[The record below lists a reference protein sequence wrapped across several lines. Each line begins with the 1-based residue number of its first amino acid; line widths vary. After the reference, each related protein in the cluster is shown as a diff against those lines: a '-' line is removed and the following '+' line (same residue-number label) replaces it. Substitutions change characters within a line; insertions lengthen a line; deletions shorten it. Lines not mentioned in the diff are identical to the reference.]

1 MTKQVFVINGSGGVG
16 KDTFVYLVTIASGHK
31 ALQFSSVDRVKNIA
45 RQIGWNGQKDEK
57 SRKFLSDLKI
67 LCSDFCDMP
76 FKSMMDVNSDFQKR
90 KQYEMIFF
98 HIREPEEI
106 ARAVRVFGA
115 KTILMERS
123 NVPHI
128 ISNMADG
135 GVYNYSYDI
144 TIHNDG
150 DISDLKSKAE
160 KFYSD
165 FKNGTL
171 ATTY

>member
-16 KDTFVYLVTIASGHK
+16 KDTFVDLVTIISGYK
-31 ALQFSSVDRVKNIA
+31 AKQFSSVEKVKDIA

-67 LCSDFCDMP
+67 LCSDFCDMS
-76 FKSMMDVNSDFQKR
+76 FKSMMDANAHFQKE

-106 ARAVRVFGA
+106 ARAVRAFGA
-115 KTILMERS
+115 KTILIKRS
-123 NVPHI
+123 SVPHI

-135 GVYNYSYDI
+135 GVYNYNYDI
-144 TIHNDG
+144 TVHNDG
-150 DISDLKSKAE
+150 DIQDLKSKAE

-171 ATTY
+171 ANIY

>member
-16 KDTFVYLVTIASGHK
+16 KDTFVELVAIVSGRK
-31 ALQFSSVDRVKNIA
+31 ALQYSSVDKVKDIA
-45 RQIGWNGQKDEK
+45 RQIGWDGQKDEK
-57 SRKFLSDLKI
+57 SRRFLSDLKI

-76 FKSMMDVNSDFQKR
+76 FKSMMDANSYFQKEE
-90 KQYEMIFF
+90 QYEMIFF

-115 KTILMERS
+115 KTILIEKS
-123 NVPHI
+123 NVPQI

-135 GVYNYSYDI
+135 GVYNYNYDI

-150 DISDLKSKAE
+150 DISDLESKAK